1 MQNYTP
7 YFIENDCFRQV
18 SAPDQNNYCLYEWK
32 QPPRYYF
39 YSFYFKHDFDITYIS
54 KTTAVKFLVNY
65 EEIILKRGANI
76 IIPAKNPYSFRGLEN
91 SISEMLVMGD
101 ARARESWESVAR
113 AMLTAQNLQRVS

>member
-7 YFIENDCFRQV
+7 YFIENDCFKQI
-18 SAPDQNNYCLYEWK
+18 SAPDSANYCLYEWR

-76 IIPAKNPYSFRGLEN
+76 IIPANTPYSFRGLEN
-91 SISEMLVMGD
+91 SINELY
-101 ARARESWESVAR
+101 ALCNINARESWESVAR
-113 AMLTAQNLQRVS
+113 AMLTAENLPRVS